1 MDSLL
6 NPLASQDHIP
16 LGITCCASGFL
27 EFVAALLYPVS
38 LHVIVIPKD
47 QLAASRL
54 VEGCNFGPTLR
65 PVGQKLFDRHDQ
77 DLHLVIG
84 LALTSGHV
92 QRQKRL
98 IAEYFFGQQKL

>member
-6 NPLASQDHIP
+6 NSLASQDHIP
-16 LGITCCASGFL
+16 LGITCSAGRLL
-27 EFVAALLYPVS
+27 ELEATLLYPVS
-38 LHVIVIPKD
+38 LHVIMIPKD

-65 PVGQKLFDRHDQ
+65 PIGQKLFDHHDQ
-77 DLHLVIG
+77 GIHLVVR
-84 LALTSGHV
+84 LPLTSGHV